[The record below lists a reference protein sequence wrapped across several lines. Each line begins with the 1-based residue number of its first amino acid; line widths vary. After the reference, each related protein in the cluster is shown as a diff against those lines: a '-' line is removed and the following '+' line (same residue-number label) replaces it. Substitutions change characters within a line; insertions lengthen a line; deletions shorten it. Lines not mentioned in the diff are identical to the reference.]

1 MNNLWLKRDN
11 AFIKQFDPETV
22 EQVEKFMKAFND
34 YLETQIMELGGNA
47 DEN

>member
-11 AFIKQFDPETV
+11 AFIKQTV